1 MSVLTTACTP
11 DVRAWRIS
19 EHADLSGRGGRLA
32 AARWNH
38 RGDLIVYAS
47 EHPALA
53 LLEILVNVD
62 AEDLPEDYQLIQI
75 DIPDTLHPEDL
86 TPEGNWRDDMSVTRN
101 AWRSFCDNGT
111 GAILRVPSVI
121 MPCCFNLLI
130 NPSHPQAVDIR
141 IVSTQRHLLDPR
153 FRT

>member
-1 MSVLTTACTP
+1 MF
-11 DVRAWRIS
+11 AWRIS
-19 EHADLSGRGGRLA
+19 EHADLSGRGGRIA

-38 RGDLIVYAS
+38 RGDPIVYAS

-75 DIPDTLHPEDL
+75 DIPDAVRPKDL
-86 TPEGNWRDDMSVTRN
+86 TPEGNWREDMTVTRK
-101 AWRSFCDNGT
+101 AWREFCENST
-111 GAILRVPSVI
+111 GAVLRVPSVI
-121 MPCCFNLLI
+121 MPSCFNLLI
-130 NPSHPQAVDIR
+130 NPSHPNARGIR
-141 IVSTQRHLLDPR
+141 IASTQRHVLDPR